1 MLKGSPF
8 CGGNEHTKTPSEAA
22 CGDGINASDRR
33 VFTNG
38 CNARRDGPFIIQAQ
52 NAPRQSPAP
61 ENDQGEE
68 STASDPTD
76 EFSES
81 RVLDVVIVSSFDRE
95 YLANKGQTA
104 AVGLDLTQLE
114 TPAAI
119 SVIPQDL
126 LQDQQVNNV
135 DDALRNVAGVV
146 KFKTGNGGEERF
158 SIRGFESSGSI
169 YKDGARINNS
179 LNVSN
184 IPSTETANID
194 RIEVL
199 KGPSALIYGQ
209 GEPGGIVNYVTKRP
223 ELERSTSVEFLAGS
237 FDFYKVEADTTG
249 AVPGTND
256 KLAYR
261 VVGAYEDSESY
272 RNFVERQRL
281 LINPTL
287 SWMPTNNFD
296 LLLGFEYIDDDYTQD
311 RGQVLDG
318 NFVDG
323 YFYNEDR
330 LDPEEF
336 IGLPGWNN
344 RSQAESQRLY
354 AIANF
359 QATDNWRIEGTFSN
373 TENEKTFSDSS
384 ASFVSFLPLVEIIGP
399 VGSFPF
405 GDQVNIGP
413 SLGVGKGESTQFTV
427 KNFVDFTDGFG
438 FEHEILASYTYEE
451 LSSVS
456 RAAGT
461 DGVHTYN
468 LGTGVYSTL
477 NFATFAPFT
486 ESEMD
491 ALQAQVEA
499 AGGDFVRLSPIL
511 GFTLSPLSEQGT
523 QRDVEEAGFN
533 ALDYIT
539 LNDQWA
545 VLIGGRY
552 SEFDDINSGF
562 SDDDFSIRGGVVYTP
577 QEILSFYASY
587 SEGYT
592 SSGGNLGVDDQQIDP
607 ERSESF
613 ELGGKLALRDEQIL
627 LTAVLY
633 DTRKKGIAFV
643 ANPFQP
649 DGTPTP
655 DADLRFGNIG
665 ETRSQGV
672 ELEIVGQI
680 TDNWRIVTG
689 YTYIDNEI
697 LEGDPDPDPL
707 FGSLIEGNRLGG
719 IPEHSFNL
727 YSFYDFEV
735 ADGELGFGGGLFA
748 VTDTFVSAA
757 NVAEFD
763 GWAQVDLAT
772 YYKRDNWKIQL
783 NVNNVLDEEYRQ
795 AQGGGTSDLLGAVRV
810 GTATPRSVTAS
821 VAFEF

>member
-1 MLKGSPF
+1 
-8 CGGNEHTKTPSEAA
+8 
-22 CGDGINASDRR
+22 
-33 VFTNG
+33 
-38 CNARRDGPFIIQAQ
+38 
-52 NAPRQSPAP
+52 
-61 ENDQGEE
+61 
-68 STASDPTD
+68 
-76 EFSES
+76 
-81 RVLDVVIVSSFDRE
+81 
-95 YLANKGQTA
+95 
-104 AVGLDLTQLE
+104 
-114 TPAAI
+114 
-119 SVIPQDL
+119 
-126 LQDQQVNNV
+126 
-135 DDALRNVAGVV
+135 
-146 KFKTGNGGEERF
+146 
-158 SIRGFESSGSI
+158 
-169 YKDGARINNS
+169 
-179 LNVSN
+179 
-184 IPSTETANID
+184 
-194 RIEVL
+194 
-199 KGPSALIYGQ
+199 
-209 GEPGGIVNYVTKRP
+209 
-223 ELERSTSVEFLAGS
+223 
-237 FDFYKVEADTTG
+237 
-249 AVPGTND
+249 
-256 KLAYR
+256 
-261 VVGAYEDSESY
+261 
-272 RNFVERQRL
+272 
-281 LINPTL
+281 
-287 SWMPTNNFD
+287 
-296 LLLGFEYIDDDYTQD
+296 
-311 RGQVLDG
+311 
-318 NFVDG
+318 
-323 YFYNEDR
+323 
-330 LDPEEF
+330 
-336 IGLPGWNN
+336 
-344 RSQAESQRLY
+344 
-354 AIANF
+354 
-359 QATDNWRIEGTFSN
+359 
-373 TENEKTFSDSS
+373 
-384 ASFVSFLPLVEIIGP
+384 
-399 VGSFPF
+399 
-405 GDQVNIGP
+405 
-413 SLGVGKGESTQFTV
+413 
-427 KNFVDFTDGFG
+427 
-438 FEHEILASYTYEE
+438 
-451 LSSVS
+451 
-456 RAAGT
+456 
-461 DGVHTYN
+461 
-468 LGTGVYSTL
+468 
-477 NFATFAPFT
+477 
-486 ESEMD
+486 MD

-577 QEILSFYASY
+577 QENLSFYASY